1 MIPLILSLVFGVGIY
16 LAYEGLTNRI
26 PAGSGALHSRGALG
40 ALGVEGLFSQMGLG
54 DVPPKDFA
62 LFSLG
67 SGLLLGVLAQLF
79 LGWIVVSLVAFLL
92 GCLAPLVYHVQ
103 RSDRRRASVQVAL
116 VEAIT
121 QLRDS
126 IRAGLAVQEALA
138 NLARSGPETLRPEL
152 AQLARE
158 MRLLGFSDAL
168 LGMRDRLADPVF
180 DVVAQSLLVNDR
192 LGGRNV
198 SQVLDRL
205 AHATREQLR
214 IQEELRAYQARNVL
228 SARIIALVPVVV
240 LVVIRSMNPQYL
252 AIFDTLWGQAI
263 LALCLLSTI
272 VGYGAM
278 LWTTRL
284 PGERRVIR

>member
-1 MIPLILSLVFGVGIY
+1 MIALILSLVFGVGIY
-16 LAYEGLTNRI
+16 LAYEGLTNPT
-26 PAGSGALHSRGALG
+26 PAGAQDLHSGGALG
-40 ALGVEGLFSQMGLG
+40 ALGVEGLLSQMGLG
-54 DVPPKDFA
+54 NVPPKDFV
-62 LFSLG
+62 LFSLA
-67 SGLLLGVLAQLF
+67 SGLLVAALAQL
-79 LGWIVVSLVAFLL
+79 LLDWIVVSLVAFLL
-92 GCLAPLVYHVQ
+92 GSLAPFVYHVQ
-103 RSDRRRASVQVAL
+103 RSDRRRAAIQVAL

-121 QLRDS
+121 QLRES

-152 AQLARE
+152 GQLARE
-158 MRLLGFSDAL
+158 MRLLGFSEAL
-168 LGMRDRLADPVF
+168 LGTRDRLADPVF

-228 SARIIALVPVVV
+228 SARIIALVPVAV
-240 LVVIRSMNPQYL
+240 LVIIRSMNPSYL
-252 AIFDTLWGQAI
+252 AVFDTLWGQAI
-263 LALCLLSTI
+263 LALCLLSTV
-272 VGYGAM
+272 VGYMAM